1 MAIIMVAWLLSNCGK
16 RHDTLSV
23 DSMTGIGMDRHELM
37 DRQLAVGMQQ
47 SPDSVLGVID
57 SLQTGGWPQPPWTGS
72 NSAPS
77 QRPGA
82 GHLPYY
88 LI

>member
-37 DRQLAVGMQQ
+37 DRQLAAGMQQ
-47 SPDSVLGVID
+47 NPDSVLGVID
-57 SLQTGGWPQPPWTGS
+57 SFQAGGHS
-72 NSAPS
+72 
-77 QRPGA
+77 RPGPA
-82 GHLPYY
+82 QTALRARDQALGTCP
-88 LI
+88 II